1 MHRRPLQDVLLSM
14 WVMLEDSAGFQGVT
28 PFLQGHIEAPD
39 MRNIEQSYQH
49 LYEADLITEPSD
61 AGFLTAV
68 GRLSGELPVVISLG
82 RMIAFGVMV
91 GVAAEAVLLAAAL
104 SLPKAPFCYANAMYS
119 DPEEYNSIVR
129 CKFLTAAKFDQGTY
143 SEPITLLR
151 LLQKWRTLDAR
162 KMGDFCH
169 KRGMLQAVM
178 RQFKSMSDHLAHTVS
193 TRLDR
198 FRSDSAVGKQMVQA
212 QVLARAAIK

>member
-1 MHRRPLQDVLLSM
+1 
-14 WVMLEDSAGFQGVT
+14 
-28 PFLQGHIEAPD
+28 

-68 GRLSGELPVVISLG
+68 GRLSGELPVDITLG
-82 RMIAFGVMV
+82 RMIAYGVML
-91 GVAAEAVLLAAAL
+91 GVAAEAVVIAAAL
-104 SLPKAPFCYANAMYS
+104 SLPKSPFRYANPMYS
-119 DPEEYNSIVR
+119 DPEEYNNIVR
-129 CKFLTAAKFDQGTY
+129 SKFLTATKFDAGTY
-143 SEPITLLR
+143 SEPIMMLR

-162 KMGDFCH
+162 KMGDYCH

-193 TRLDR
+193 TRLQK
-198 FRSDSAVGKQMVQA
+198 FRGDNDDAVVNSASA
-212 QVLARAAIK
+212 SAAKFRGSGGGRTVASGSTTSCLV